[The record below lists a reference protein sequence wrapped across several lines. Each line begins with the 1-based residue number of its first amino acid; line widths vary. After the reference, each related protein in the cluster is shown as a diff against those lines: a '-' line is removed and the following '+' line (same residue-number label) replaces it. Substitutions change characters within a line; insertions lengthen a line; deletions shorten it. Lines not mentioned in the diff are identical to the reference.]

1 MMTVDADVE
10 SPTAPKHRRE
20 SRFGIVVAVV
30 FVVVLTA
37 ILLAIVT
44 RSASAGLI

>member
-1 MMTVDADVE
+1 MTVDTGVE
-10 SPTAPKHRRE
+10 SDTAPKHRRN

-44 RSASAGLI
+44 RSAQAAAVL